1 MSRSPAG
8 PLGLTYNAAPV
19 SLPDHAL
26 DMSRVAVDSLAF
38 ALGAAAQ
45 AVAAVIRGRNLDSAL
60 AALALP
66 AAVRPAVM
74 DLAYGALR
82 RCGRGDFFLARLMAK
97 PLQDAVARGLLLVAI
112 DRLEV
117 RPEDAHTTVDQ
128 AVTAAASI
136 AHGKYKALTN
146 GVLRNF
152 MRRREELITAAADDE
167 LACFQHPRWWLR
179 MLREGYPDDW
189 RDIVAA
195 GNGRAPMT
203 LRVNRRRAN
212 AAGYLAELSD
222 AGIAARALDETA
234 IRLEKPMPVDRLPGF
249 GEGRVSVQ
257 DWGAQ
262 QAAILLDVRDGMRV
276 LDACA
281 APGGKAAHLLELAD
295 LDMTA
300 LDADAERARRIEENL
315 SRLGLATTTK
325 VADCRDLA
333 AWWDGRPFERILA
346 DAPCSA
352 SGVARR
358 HPDIKWLRRPED
370 IGGFAATQR
379 SILDVLWQTLAPGGK
394 MLYATCSI
402 FAEENSDQVA
412 AFVARHGDA
421 IRLPTRGND
430 NACNSERGSEC
441 DSEWQLVPDADHD
454 GFYYALLE
462 KKR

>member
-1 MSRSPAG
+1 MRG
-8 PLGLTYNAAPV
+8 FDLRLTYNAAPIP
-19 SLPDHAL
+19 LPDHAL
-26 DMSRVAVDSLAF
+26 DMSRVAPDSLAF

-45 AVAAVIRGRNLDSAL
+45 AVAAVIRGRNFDSAL
-60 AALALP
+60 AALKLH
-66 AAVRPAVM
+66 AAARPAIM

-97 PLQDAVARGLLLVAI
+97 PLQDEVARGLLLVAI
-112 DRLEV
+112 DRLEA

-128 AVTAAASI
+128 AVTAAAGI
-136 AHGKYKALTN
+136 ARGKYKALTN

-152 MRRREELITAAADDE
+152 MRRREELVAAAAGDMQ
-167 LACFQHPRWWLR
+167 AGHQHPLWWIDLLKQNYPERWQ
-179 MLREGYPDDW
+179 
-189 RDIVAA
+189 DIVVA

-203 LRVNRRRAN
+203 LRLNRRRTDM
-212 AAGYLAELSD
+212 AGYLAELSE
-222 AGIAARALDETA
+222 AGIAARTLDETA
-234 IRLEKPMPVDRLPGF
+234 IRLEKPVPVDRLPGF
-249 GEGRVSVQ
+249 AEGRVSVQ

-262 QAAILLDVRDGMRV
+262 RAAPLLDVRDGMRV

-281 APGGKAAHLLELAD
+281 APGGKTAHLLELAD

-300 LDADAERARRIEENL
+300 LDADAERARRIDENL
-315 SRLGLATTTK
+315 GRLGLAATTK

-352 SGVARR
+352 SGVVRR

-370 IGGFAATQR
+370 IGRFAATQR
-379 SILDVLWQTLAPGGK
+379 AILDALWRTLAPGGK
-394 MLYATCSI
+394 MLYATCSV

-421 IRLPTRGND
+421 IGLPTRQNGND
-430 NACNSERGSEC
+430 CNSERDC
-441 DSEWQLVPDADHD
+441 DKDWQLVPDADHD